1 MQRLAILAALLL
13 AACHAPG
20 DLSHDTDQPLTE
32 TVPVAGW
39 TPTHGFWAYRK
50 WPTLVLDEAG
60 SCPVEAVEAAL
71 APFHEAGIEIG
82 YESGECRPAFFR
94 VEDGRVC
101 LQVDDDG
108 LWEAEAA
115 GEAYWR
121 TRKGTDQIVE
131 GGIRVMSSCNPMV
144 IAHEVGHVLGLGHS
158 EDVEHTM
165 YPAESDVLSFGDV
178 DLQAIVAR
186 REAHLTAP
194 K

>member
-13 AACHAPG
+13 TACDAPG

-32 TVPVAGW
+32 TTQVAGE
-39 TPTHGFWAYRK
+39 TPTHGFWAYRR
-50 WPTLVLDEAG
+50 WPTLVLSTAG

-82 YESGECRPAFFR
+82 YVAGECRPAFWR

-101 LQVDDDG
+101 LRVDDDG
-108 LWEAEAA
+108 LYEAEAA

-131 GGIRVMSSCNPMV
+131 GGIRVMSHCNPMA

-158 EDVEHTM
+158 EDTAHTM
-165 YPAESDVLSFGDV
+165 YPAESDVLAFGDV
-178 DLQAIVAR
+178 DLQTIVAM
-186 REAHLTAP
+186 REAHLGE
-194 K
+194 

>member
-20 DLSHDTDQPLTE
+20 NLSHDTDQPLVE
-32 TVPVAGW
+32 TTSVAGE
-39 TPTHGFWAYRK
+39 TPTHGFWAYRR
-50 WPTLVLDEAG
+50 WPTLVLDTAG
-60 SCPVEAVEAAL
+60 SCPAEAVEAAM
-71 APFHEAGIEIG
+71 APFYAAGIDVA
-82 YESGECRPAFFR
+82 YEVGECRPDHWY

-101 LQVDDDG
+101 LRTEEG
-108 LWEAEAA
+108 IA
-115 GEAYWR
+115 GHAWWR
-121 TRKGTDQIVE
+121 HSPDVVGEIMT
-131 GGIRVMSSCNPMV
+131 GGIAVGPHCNPMA

-158 EDVEHTM
+158 EDVGHTM
-165 YPAESDVLSFGDV
+165 YPAETDVLSFGDV